1 MHAVKALYKLA
12 RPFNA
17 LSGALAVIVGGYVAG
32 SSDGSQWLRVLM
44 AALVTFLITAS
55 SNAWN
60 DYLDIEID
68 RINRPD
74 RVLPA
79 GHLLPRTALI
89 FSLTLAL
96 LSLLLSAGINAMALM
111 IALASNVLLF
121 AYSWRLKSTVLLG
134 NLVVAFISAVTVIFG
149 GVAANAD
156 NLRPT
161 IWLAVVILVGI
172 LSREVLKVI
181 ADYEGDLRQDVR
193 TVATVWGKRTAGVI
207 FHVMAAAI
215 PVLILVPYLVER
227 YRPIYITITFIG
239 VYPVLFYIF
248 FKMRHNLPSPQL
260 ERLSQ
265 LMKYD
270 FLIWFAAVILGAAT
284 AS

>member
-1 MHAVKALYKLA
+1 MHVVKALYKLA

-17 LSGALAVIVGGYVAG
+17 LSGALAVGMGGYVAG
-32 SSDGSQWLRVLM
+32 ARDALQWGAVGL
-44 AALVTFLITAS
+44 AALATFLVTAS

-79 GHLLPRTALI
+79 GHLQPRTALI
-89 FSLTLAL
+89 FSLSLAA
-96 LSLLLSAGINAMALM
+96 LSLAFTAAINPTALY
-111 IALASNVLLF
+111 IALFSNVLLF
-121 AYSWRLKSTVLLG
+121 LYSWRLKSTVLLG
-134 NLVVAFISAVTVIFG
+134 NLSVALISALTVIFG
-149 GVAANAD
+149 GVAVNQN

-161 IWLAVVILVGI
+161 LSLAVVILVVI
-172 LSREVLKVI
+172 LCREVLKVI

-193 TVATVWGKRTAGVI
+193 TVATVWGKKTAGAI
-207 FHVMAAAI
+207 FHSMGAAI
-215 PVLILVPYLVER
+215 PILILIPYLVER
-227 YRPIYITITFIG
+227 YRPIYITVTFIG

-248 FKMRHNLPSPQL
+248 FKVRHNLPSPQL

-270 FLIWFAAVILGAAT
+270 FLIWFAAVILGAAS

>member
-111 IALASNVLLF
+111 IALASNVLL
-121 AYSWRLKSTVLLG
+121 AAEKHC
-134 NLVVAFISAVTVIFG
+134 VVGQFG
-149 GVAANAD
+149 GGLHFGRNRD
-156 NLRPT
+156 LRWCCCECGQP
-161 IWLAVVILVGI
+161 APDDLVG
-172 LSREVLKVI
+172 
-181 ADYEGDLRQDVR
+181 GC
-193 TVATVWGKRTAGVI
+193 
-207 FHVMAAAI
+207 
-215 PVLILVPYLVER
+215 
-227 YRPIYITITFIG
+227 
-239 VYPVLFYIF
+239 
-248 FKMRHNLPSPQL
+248 
-260 ERLSQ
+260 
-265 LMKYD
+265 D
-270 FLIWFAAVILGAAT
+270 FGGH
-284 AS
+284 S

>member
-17 LSGALAVIVGGYVAG
+17 LSGALAVGVGGYVAG
-32 SSDGSQWLRVLM
+32 AREALQWAIVGL
-44 AALVTFLITAS
+44 AALATFLVTAS

-79 GHLLPRTALI
+79 GHLQPRTALI
-89 FSLTLAL
+89 FSLSLAA
-96 LSLLLSAGINAMALM
+96 LSLILTALINPV
-111 IALASNVLLF
+111 ALAIGLFSNILLF
-121 AYSWRLKSTVLLG
+121 VYSWRLKSTVLLG
-134 NLVVAFISAVTVIFG
+134 NLSVALISALTVIFG
-149 GVAANAD
+149 GVAVNQD

-161 IWLAVVILVGI
+161 LSLAVVILAVI
-172 LSREVLKVI
+172 LCREVLKVI

-193 TVATVWGKRTAGVI
+193 TVATVWGKKTAGAI
-207 FHVMAAAI
+207 FHSMGVAI
-215 PVLILVPYLVER
+215 PILILIPYLVER

-248 FKMRHNLPSPQL
+248 FKVRHNLPSPQL